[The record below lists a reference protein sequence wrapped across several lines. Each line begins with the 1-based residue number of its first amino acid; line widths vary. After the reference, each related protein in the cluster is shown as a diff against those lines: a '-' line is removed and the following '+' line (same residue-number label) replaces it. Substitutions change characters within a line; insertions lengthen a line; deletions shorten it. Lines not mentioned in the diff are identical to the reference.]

1 MLSPQSPSPHN
12 TLQHGFTLIE
22 LMVTVAIITILAT
35 IALPAYKD
43 YVTRSRLSEATSA
56 LSAKRVQLEQFYDNN
71 RTYVNAP
78 GCNNDS
84 STSNSFDFSC
94 TGVDASRYTLQAVG
108 KSSMSGFTL
117 TINQDN
123 ARGTPSAGSGWT
135 SNTNCWISS
144 KAGSC

>member
-1 MLSPQSPSPHN
+1 MRSLQSTVPHN
-12 TLQHGFTLIE
+12 SPQHGFTLIE
-22 LMVTVAIITILAT
+22 LMISVVIISILAA
-35 IALPAYKD
+35 IALPAYQD

-56 LSAKRVQLEQFYDNN
+56 LSAKRVQVEQFYDNN

-84 STSNSFDFSC
+84 STSKSFDFSC
-94 TGVDASRYTLQAVG
+94 TGVDASKYTLQAVG